1 MPDSVGTVLS
11 FDYGLKFI
19 GVAIGQRITGTC
31 RPLQT
36 IRANTRNARWQA
48 IEQLLREWDP
58 ELLVVGLA
66 LDQEGG
72 EQETTR
78 QCRNFAQTLAS
89 RTGLQIAL
97 VDERYTSLEAD
108 QSLRQQGVRR
118 KERAEQEHA
127 EAAALILRSYLE
139 SHPL

>member
-1 MPDSVGTVLS
+1 MPEPAGTLLS

-36 IRANTRNARWQA
+36 IRANTRKARWQA
-48 IEQLLREWDP
+48 VERLVQEWNP

-66 LDQEGG
+66 LDQEG
-72 EQETTR
+72 EDQETTR
-78 QCRNFAQTLAS
+78 QCRNFAHTLAS
-89 RTGLQIAL
+89 RTGLKTAL

-108 QSLRQQGVRR
+108 QALRHQRVRR
-118 KERAEQEHA
+118 KERAEREHA
-127 EAAALILRSYLE
+127 EAAALILKSYLE

>member
-1 MPDSVGTVLS
+1 MPDPGGTVLS
-11 FDYGLKFI
+11 FDCGLKYI

-36 IRANTRNARWQA
+36 IRAHTRKARWQA
-48 IEQLLREWDP
+48 VEQLLREWDP

-66 LDQEGG
+66 LASDGSD
-72 EQETTR
+72 QETTR
-78 QCRNFAQTLAS
+78 QCRNFAQFLAS
-89 RTGLQIAL
+89 RTGLDTAL

-108 QSLRQQGVRR
+108 LHLRQQGVRR

>member
-1 MPDSVGTVLS
+1 MPESAGTVLS

-48 IEQLLREWDP
+48 IEPLLREWEP
-58 ELLVVGLA
+58 EQLVVGLP
-66 LDQEGG
+66 LDQEGC

-78 QCRNFAQTLAS
+78 QCRNFAQFLAS
-89 RTGLQIAL
+89 RTGLKTAL

>member
-1 MPDSVGTVLS
+1 MPDLVGTVLS

-19 GVAIGQRITGTC
+19 GVAVGQRLTGTC

-36 IRANTRNARWQA
+36 ICANTRQARWQA
-48 IEQLLREWDP
+48 VAKLLQEWAPDH
-58 ELLVVGLA
+58 LVVGLA
-66 LDQEGG
+66 LDREGE
-72 EQETTR
+72 EQESTR
-78 QCRNFAQTLAS
+78 QCRNFARDLES
-89 RTGLQIAL
+89 RTGLDTTL

-108 QSLRQQGVRR
+108 RQLRHQGVRR
-118 KERAEQEHA
+118 KQRVEQEHA